1 MSKKVFEAQL
11 DTLKR
16 VSMMRA
22 ELQCLL
28 TENMKLK
35 EKIQHSFS
43 LESLRNDEDKAK
55 HYTGLNYSTLMA
67 LFENL
72 SPHIPETSLSEPH
85 QTFHFV
91 MTVNPT
97 MLVQS

>member
-1 MSKKVFEAQL
+1 MSDEEAAETGATSYSQIKFVWKGCSEPAPKEDESVL
-11 DTLKR
+11 

-43 LESLRNDEDKAK
+43 LER
-55 HYTGLNYSTLMA
+55 
-67 LFENL
+67 
-72 SPHIPETSLSEPH
+72 
-85 QTFHFV
+85 
-91 MTVNPT
+91 
-97 MLVQS
+97 